1 LQEQKKEVT
10 RESVA
15 CKGTGFKRGLRSST
29 RFNLPLPV
37 ASGENDRGSVYLD
50 NAETT
55 KLDPTIQDLIEEFMV
70 KKYGVPAG
78 EFGYGLEEEAGEA
91 IERARETI
99 AKRINASPGEVIFTS
114 GGTESNNIAIFG
126 AARSNYYK
134 GKRLVTSKIEH
145 TSILRIIDKLATQ
158 GFEKTLLGVDR
169 EGFVELGSLKTGVE
183 NTRLVSVQHANQ
195 EIGAVQDVAAIGEIA
210 RNSDVLFH
218 CDAVQSFAKEKIDVQ
233 TMKVDLLSMSSH
245 LVHGPKGVGA
255 LYVKEGVKLEP
266 ILEGDDRERGLRPG
280 TPNVAGIVGFAKAVE
295 LLTEDDSMRMR
306 RLRDELI
313 ESLSAI
319 RDSHLNGPRR
329 QNRLCNNVNIS
340 FRYVEGEAILMHLDL
355 KGLVVNSG
363 SACYSQ
369 KLEPSHVIRAIGG
382 TLEESHSSTRLSLS
396 KWTTKEDVTYAT
408 ETVKQVVE
416 TLRAQSPLARR
427 AYQKK

>member
-1 LQEQKKEVT
+1 LQESPQEH
-10 RESVA
+10 
-15 CKGTGFKRGLRSST
+15 GRGI
-29 RFNLPLPV
+29 
-37 ASGENDRGSVYLD
+37 VYLD

-55 KLDPTIQDLIEEFMV
+55 KPDPAVLSLVESFMTD
-70 KKYGVPAG
+70 KYGVPAG
-78 EFGYGLEEEAGEA
+78 EFGYKLEEEAGEA

-99 AKRINASPGEVIFTS
+99 AKRINSSPEEVIFTS

-126 AARSNYYK
+126 AARSTQYK
-134 GKRLVTSKIEH
+134 GKRVITSKIEH
-145 TSILRIIDKLATQ
+145 TSILRIIDKLTTQ
-158 GFEKTLLGVDR
+158 GFEKTLLDVDR
-169 EGFVELGSLKTGVE
+169 QGFVDPGALKASME
-183 NTRLVSVQHANQ
+183 NVRLVSVQHANQ
-195 EIGAVQDVAAIGEIA
+195 EIGTLQDMTAIGEIA
-210 RNSDVLFH
+210 RNSGVLFH

-233 TMKVDLLSMSSH
+233 AMKVDLLSMSSH
-245 LVHGPKGVGA
+245 LIHGPKGVGA
-255 LYVKEGVKLEP
+255 LYVRDGVKLEP
-266 ILEGDDRERGLRPG
+266 ILEGDDREKGLRPG
-280 TPNVAGIVGFAKAVE
+280 TPNVAGIAGFAKAVE
-295 LLTEDDSMRMR
+295 LLTEEDTLRMR

-313 ESLSAI
+313 ETLLAI
-319 RDSHLNGPRR
+319 PDSRLNGPTGEH
-329 QNRLCNNVNIS
+329 RLCNNVNVS

-355 KGLVVNSG
+355 KELVVNTG

-396 KWTTKEDVTYAT
+396 KWTTREDAAYAT